1 MVAEVIG
8 TLGLTAAVDLMKPL
22 ALNNPAYWCERAA
35 DARRM
40 AEQLAD
46 ATEQTILDIARSY
59 DTLAALIEARV
70 AP

>member
-1 MVAEVIG
+1 VS
-8 TLGLTAAVDLMKPL
+8 
-22 ALNNPAYWCERAA
+22 ALQTRAA
-35 DARRM
+35 WPNI
-40 AEQLAD
+40 AD